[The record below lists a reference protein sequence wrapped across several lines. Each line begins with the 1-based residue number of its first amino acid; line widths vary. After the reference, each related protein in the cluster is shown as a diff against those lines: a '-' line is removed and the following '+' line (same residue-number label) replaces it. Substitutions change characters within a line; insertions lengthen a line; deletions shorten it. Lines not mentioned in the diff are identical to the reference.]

1 MEFFTSSSIFDE
13 ISLDGEEID
22 YNELIIQNEVNMI
35 FATLGK
41 ELSVKS
47 PAESQEIVEK
57 LINRAEILY
66 KSTMVDFFAQKKK
79 LNVDPKVEM
88 VKCQ

>member
-88 VKCQ
+88 VKYQ

>member
-1 MEFFTSSSIFDE
+1 MEFFTSSSILDE

-41 ELSVKS
+41 ELNARSR
-47 PAESQEIVEK
+47 AESQQIVEK
-57 LINRAEILY
+57 IMNRAEILY
-66 KSTMVDFFAQKKK
+66 KSTMVDFWAQKKK
-79 LNVDPKVEM
+79 LSVDPKAEI
-88 VKCQ
+88 VKCS

>member
-1 MEFFTSSSIFDE
+1 VEFFTSSSIFDE

-88 VKCQ
+88 VKYQ